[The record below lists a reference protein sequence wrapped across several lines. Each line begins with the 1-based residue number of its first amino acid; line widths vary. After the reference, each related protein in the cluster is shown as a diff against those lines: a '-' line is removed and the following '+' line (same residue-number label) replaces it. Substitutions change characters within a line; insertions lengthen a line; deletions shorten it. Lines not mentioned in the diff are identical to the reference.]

1 LLQPFKGKGSLETW
15 ASQCAALRD
24 DVIGLAQRR
33 VLPQARA
40 YPFSLLDVQ
49 LAQQA
54 TGAGTTFLRWR
65 NLDRSS
71 MGVALW
77 EALLANPATPASL
90 IDELYAIELQRI
102 VLNMQ
107 ISLTHSIARQALEC
121 ANKAAQAEAAC
132 PDLMADGCVG
142 DEQGNLVFLS
152 IWARDTAVQ
161 EFLARLTLGRD
172 EQGLDQFH
180 VITEQGASISV
191 FVGNVENLEKRITR
205 AYRRT
210 LFGSLT
216 NVWLFDRRCV
226 KPDKANA
233 SALALLPRDSAYRL
247 DRLWTLVQ
255 DTCPLPLLDHWRDT
269 VLALLQT
276 RRMLTGLPLALGPL
290 EGHRLALDVP
300 ALTKALGELIR
311 NGTLGATQYELAANA
326 PLRRVA

>member
-1 LLQPFKGKGSLETW
+1 
-15 ASQCAALRD
+15 
-24 DVIGLAQRR
+24 
-33 VLPQARA
+33 
-40 YPFSLLDVQ
+40 
-49 LAQQA
+49 
-54 TGAGTTFLRWR
+54 
-65 NLDRSS
+65 
-71 MGVALW
+71 M
-77 EALLANPATPASL
+77 PATSSAKPL
-90 IDELYAIELQRI
+90 YRIDE
-102 VLNMQ
+102 
-107 ISLTHSIARQALEC
+107 
-121 ANKAAQAEAAC
+121 C

-180 VITEQGASISV
+180 VITEQGASIPV

-233 SALALLPRDSAYRL
+233 SALALLPRDSAHRL

-269 VLALLQT
+269 MLELLQT

-311 NGTLGATQYELAANA
+311 NGTLGAAQYELAANA